1 MLNTFSLPE
10 IIGLHNG
17 KISDVDG
24 TEKLKLILKICIC
37 IFRPL
42 AYLEALNLVS
52 LVKHPIIV
60 TETVYL
66 KQCFIVYLPRYI

>member
-10 IIGLHNG
+10 IIGLHDG
-17 KISDVDG
+17 KRSDVDG
-24 TEKLKLILKICIC
+24 TEKLKLILKTCMC
-37 IFRPL
+37 IFRLL
-42 AYLEALNLVS
+42 AYLGASNLVS

-66 KQCFIVYLPRYI
+66 KQCF